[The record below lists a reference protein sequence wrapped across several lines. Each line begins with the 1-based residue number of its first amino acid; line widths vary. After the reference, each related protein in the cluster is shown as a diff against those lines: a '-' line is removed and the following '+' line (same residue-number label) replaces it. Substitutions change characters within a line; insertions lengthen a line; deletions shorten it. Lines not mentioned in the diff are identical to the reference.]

1 MASRDYIEKA
11 LLLGVVKNKNWNLM
25 ILNHMQKKFFSF
37 ANHNLY
43 QYIEEEFQSNNNY
56 PDFSILQMKFN
67 ISDQELQ
74 ECLDFDDYS
83 GACKF
88 IIDDYKIEYLKTR
101 ISELN
106 EYQEEMLDNPDSYIE
121 RIGSVY
127 KDTSL
132 LSHHTQ
138 AVDLFDG
145 IENQLG
151 IEKETISTG
160 FKELDEKLK
169 GWQRGEELVVFMGR
183 TGQGKSWLGLKFAM
197 SAALQGE
204 HVGIYSGEMSKEQ
217 LQERIICCAK
227 QTYTSTREEAV
238 AFIKEHNLSIKI
250 MTQKELRGRASVADI
265 ENFIVEN
272 HLTMVII
279 DQLSL
284 MEDNTCKPGTPLR
297 QQYGNISMDLFTLT
311 SRYSIPIIL
320 LVQSNRQGGE
330 NKNGP
335 ALENIAES
343 DAVAQNATRVISMK
357 NESGVLTLNILKNR
371 YGNGNLVQR
380 YDVDY
385 GKNKYKPIQEI
396 NPQAINRQPTRNSN
410 SVSSMF
416 RTGRQF

>member
-11 LLLGVVKNKNWNLM
+11 LLLGVVKQKNWNLM

-43 QYIEEEFQSNNNY
+43 QYIEDEVKNNNY
-56 PDFSILQMKFN
+56 PEFSLLQVRFGM
-67 ISDQELQ
+67 SDQELQ
-74 ECLDFDDYS
+74 DCLNFDDLQ
-83 GACKF
+83 GACNYLV
-88 IIDDYKIEYLKTR
+88 DSYKVEFLNNR

-106 EYQEEMLDNPDSYIE
+106 EYQNEMITNPDSYIE
-121 RIGSVY
+121 RIGQVY
-127 KDTSL
+127 KDTVL
-132 LSHHTQ
+132 LSHHTS
-138 AVDLFDG
+138 AVDLFDD

-151 IEKETISTG
+151 NEKETISTG
-160 FKELDEKLK
+160 FKELDDKLK

-183 TGQGKSWLGLKFAM
+183 TGQGKSWLGLKFAIT
-197 SAALQGE
+197 AALAGE
-204 HVGIYSGEMSKEQ
+204 NVGIYSGEMSKEQ

-227 QTYTSTREEAV
+227 QTYTSTREEAI
-238 AFIKEHNLSIKI
+238 AFIRANKLSIKI
-250 MTQKELRGRASVADI
+250 ITQKELRGRASVADI
-265 ENFIVEN
+265 ERFIVEN
-272 HLTMVII
+272 NLTLVVV

-284 MEDNTCKPGTPLR
+284 MEDTTCKPGTPLR
-297 QQYGNISMDLFTLT
+297 QQYGNISMDLFTLS
-311 SRYSIPIIL
+311 SRYTLPIIL

-357 NESGVLTLNILKNR
+357 NENGVLTLNILKNR
-371 YGNGNLVQR
+371 YGDGNLVQR

-396 NPQAINRQPTRNSN
+396 NPQLITRKPTRSTTT
-410 SVSSMF
+410 SSMF
-416 RTGRQF
+416 RSNTTF